1 MFQRSRQRP
10 SNNSNKE
17 HRASQVNFLREVKID
32 SPVHRMWAGTKLLG
46 VGGLSFTAVYYPSW
60 GSLALLTSLLV
71 VTTFLARIPG
81 GAWPRPPRWFW
92 LAIVVAG
99 ALASIAG
106 GSPFLHLAGTRIGLG
121 GLDAYTRFVAV
132 GMLLLLGAAVFG
144 WTTSLADIAPSVSTL
159 MRPFRAVRLP
169 VDELAASVSLAVRSL
184 PLLVGEMRSL
194 LAARKLRPRPEA
206 PKVSGL
212 ERRLSELI
220 DLLVAALAVSVRR
233 SGEMAEAITARG
245 GVGVISSRTRRP
257 GRVDFVAL
265 GVLAVICYAASSLPT

>member
-1 MFQRSRQRP
+1 MFQLSRQRP
-10 SNNSNKE
+10 SKKQ

-32 SPVHRMWAGTKLLG
+32 TPVHRMWAGTKLLG

-71 VTTFLARIPG
+71 VATFLARIPA

-106 GSPFLHLAGTRIGLG
+106 GSPFVHLAGTRIGLG

-159 MRPFRAVRLP
+159 MRPFRVVRLP

-245 GVGVISSRTRRP
+245 GVGVISSRARRP
-257 GRVDFVAL
+257 GRADFVAL
-265 GVLAVICYAASSLPT
+265 GVLAVICYAASSLPA